1 MADTESASFA
11 RSAIIDI
18 NPEVLAQLEADVDRV
33 AVEFL
38 HRPPY
43 AILAS
48 LAAQRRDMFA
58 LIDRHPRPSV
68 LPTLY
73 RLAGQLSVLL
83 AHASHDLG
91 HPSTADAH
99 ARVSWM
105 CADLAEDAALRC
117 YTRWVQS
124 QLAYWQGRFR
134 EAAEL
139 ASDGLQFAA
148 STSDALRMASQEAR
162 ARSAMTD
169 ARETGRAL
177 ALAAEHRS
185 QASSQPHPVGVF
197 YFAPG
202 KAAYYA
208 SEVRL
213 ALGGPANIRLAIDEA
228 QEAVSLFAS
237 APEQER
243 SPELTAAA
251 QLDLVASYL
260 ALADLDAASE
270 AARPVLQ
277 LPVESR
283 TTPILQRVSKISS
296 VLDRADFQGAALASD
311 LREQTSLFCAYPA
324 KRELP

>member
-1 MADTESASFA
+1 MADSESADFA
-11 RSAIIDI
+11 RTAMIDI
-18 NPEVLAQLEADVDRV
+18 RDETLAQLEADVNRL

-43 AILAS
+43 AILPALAS
-48 LAAQRRDMFA
+48 HRRDLFA
-58 LIDRHPRPSV
+58 LIDRHPRPRA
-68 LPTLY
+68 LPMLY

-91 HPSTADAH
+91 HSSTADAH

-105 CADLAEDAALRC
+105 CADLAEDDALHC

-139 ASDGLQFAA
+139 ALDGQRFADNA
-148 STSDALRMASQEAR
+148 SDALRMASQEAR
-162 ARSAMTD
+162 ARAAMAD
-169 ARETGRAL
+169 EQETGRAL
-177 ALAAEHRS
+177 AVAAEHRMQTPS
-185 QASSQPHPVGVF
+185 EPHPAGVF

-213 ALGGPANIRLAIDEA
+213 ALGGAANIRLAVSEA
-228 QEAVSLFAS
+228 QAAVALFA
-237 APEQER
+237 AGPEHER

-251 QLDLVASYL
+251 HLDLVAAFL
-260 ALADLDAASE
+260 ASTDLDAAS
-270 AARPVLQ
+270 AAANPVFQ

-283 TTPILQRVSKISS
+283 TIPIVQRVAKIRGA
-296 VLDRADFQGAALASD
+296 LDRPDFHGAALAAD

-324 KRELP
+324 KHELP